1 MMAVH
6 EMVRRDNVNVRRW
19 PEARSSGSGSGSGT
33 DIPLRAQC
41 ATAAV
46 DRMVSDEAKPNWI
59 EQKPAM
65 RGEERL
71 RVRRIFPYDQL
82 E

>member
-1 MMAVH
+1 MMAAH

-19 PEARSSGSGSGSGT
+19 PEARSSGSGT

-59 EQKPAM
+59 GQKPAM

-71 RVRRIFPYDQL
+71 RVRRIFPYNQL